1 MRIGRAIIFPA
12 ILALSVAGTVIS
24 GSGIAMAAGAVPTVQ
39 VQKIAISSVPGVY
52 YHD

>member
-12 ILALSVAGTVIS
+12 ILALSVAGTVIT
-24 GSGIAMAAGAVPTVQ
+24 GSGIASAAGTAPTVH
-39 VQKIAISSVPGVY
+39 VPKIAIYSAPGVY